1 MVHGR
6 VEYAAASSSR
16 DEVAIEGAKS
26 MTTGSSLQQR
36 LEAAAPARPDG
47 ALASAEPAAKM
58 PSFVTAVQSAKTQ
71 AWDPHEVW
79 LNRVKRPREQ
89 RSDR

>member
-1 MVHGR
+1 
-6 VEYAAASSSR
+6 
-16 DEVAIEGAKS
+16 

-47 ALASAEPAAKM
+47 ALASAEPAAKTL
-58 PSFVTAVQSAKTQ
+58 SFVAAVQNAKTQ

-79 LNRVKRPREQ
+79 LNRVKKPREQ

>member
-6 VEYAAASSSR
+6 VECAAASSAR
-16 DEVAIEGAKS
+16 DERAIEGAKS

-36 LEAAAPARPDG
+36 QEAAVPARPDG
-47 ALASAEPAAKM
+47 ARASVEPAAKT
-58 PSFVTAVQSAKTQ
+58 PSFVAAVTNAKTQ
-71 AWDPHEVW
+71 AWAPHQVW
-79 LNRVKRPREQ
+79 PNRRQKPREQ

>member
-1 MVHGR
+1 M
-6 VEYAAASSSR
+6 
-16 DEVAIEGAKS
+16 S
-26 MTTGSSLQQR
+26 MTTGSNLQLR

-47 ALASAEPAAKM
+47 AATAAEPAVKT
-58 PSFVTAVQSAKTQ
+58 PSFGTVVQDAKAQ

-79 LNRVKRPREQ
+79 LNRVKKPRER